1 MNTEQQSTIAIQP
14 LLLQQIQDIFGRTVS
29 GLWYILFSTF
39 FFFFMVLV
47 YRPFNMEQVLDMG
60 RGQFF
65 LNATLCTCI
74 VAGCLLFLRLL
85 FLLINRLASVI
96 WINYIFWCLFEMLF
110 VAFFLA
116 LFIYLKSGQSNYYFY
131 YVGLSLKYSFLIL
144 FYPYFSVT
152 SMLCIV
158 DFLEKQRRISQKADL
173 IRFTDSAGNVRIVL
187 SASVIL
193 YIKAEVNYVRIYY
206 LDGSTVKEY
215 QLHNTMNALRE
226 SVEKFG
232 LFRCQ
237 RSYYVNVSHVSSLR
251 KDPNDVINVE
261 LDCGDIRVPVSR
273 NLYMEL
279 ASRL

>member
-1 MNTEQQSTIAIQP
+1 MAQGQQSAIFVKP
-14 LLLQQIQDIFGRTVS
+14 LLLQPVQDIFERTVS
-29 GLWYILFSTF
+29 AMWYIIFSTV

-47 YRPFNMEQVLDMG
+47 YKPFHMEQTLDMG
-60 RGQFF
+60 RGDFF
-65 LNATLCTCI
+65 INATLCTCI
-74 VAGCLLFLRLL
+74 VAGCLLFLRFI
-85 FLLINRLASVI
+85 FLLICRQIPLI
-96 WINYIFWCLFEMLF
+96 WTNYIAWCLFEMMF

-116 LFIYLKSGQSNYYFY
+116 LFIYLKSGQEEYYFY
-131 YVGLSLKYSFLIL
+131 YVGVCFEYSFMIL

-158 DFLEKQRRISQKADL
+158 DFLEKQNSVSMRGDL
-173 IRFTDSAGNVRIVL
+173 IRFMDSAGNVRIVL

-206 LDGSTVKEY
+206 LDGSNVKEY
-215 QLHNTMNALRE
+215 QLHTTMNAIRE
-226 SVEKFG
+226 SVEKYG

-237 RSYYVNVSHVSSLR
+237 RSYYVNLTHVTSLR

>member
-1 MNTEQQSTIAIQP
+1 M
-14 LLLQQIQDIFGRTVS
+14 
-29 GLWYILFSTF
+29 
-39 FFFFMVLV
+39 M
-47 YRPFNMEQVLDMG
+47 
-60 RGQFF
+60 
-65 LNATLCTCI
+65 
-74 VAGCLLFLRLL
+74 
-85 FLLINRLASVI
+85 
-96 WINYIFWCLFEMLF
+96 F

-116 LFIYLKSGQSNYYFY
+116 LFIYLKSGQEEYYFY
-131 YVGLSLKYSFLIL
+131 YVGVCFQYSFMIL

-158 DFLEKQRRISQKADL
+158 DFLEKQNSVSMRGDL
-173 IRFTDSAGNVRIVL
+173 IRFKDSAGNVRIVL

-206 LDGSTVKEY
+206 LDGSNVKEY
-215 QLHNTMNALRE
+215 QLHTTMNAIRE
-226 SVEKFG
+226 SVEKYG

-237 RSYYVNVSHVSSLR
+237 RSYYVNLTHVTSLR

-279 ASRL
+279 